1 MPAGG
6 RQAGGTLMKDTHQP
20 GESEYRVISPDA
32 IEWQPFAGFPSG
44 ARLAVLVGD
53 PQKPGPYLIRIR
65 VPAGERMMPHAH
77 GEDRIHTVI
86 AGVFYIGLGAR
97 FDESALTAHAPGSVV
112 IVPSGQ
118 PHFHWAKS
126 GEFITQVNAIGPA
139 VLNYIDRGSDQRS
152 F

>member
-1 MPAGG
+1 MS
-6 RQAGGTLMKDTHQP
+6 DTHQP

-32 IEWQPFAGFPSG
+32 IEWQPFAGFPT
-44 ARLAVLVGD
+44 AVRLAVLVGD

-65 VPAGERMMPHAH
+65 VPAGEKMMPHAH

-118 PHFHWAKS
+118 PHFHYAKS

-139 VLNYIDRGSDQRS
+139 VLNYIDRGSDRRS